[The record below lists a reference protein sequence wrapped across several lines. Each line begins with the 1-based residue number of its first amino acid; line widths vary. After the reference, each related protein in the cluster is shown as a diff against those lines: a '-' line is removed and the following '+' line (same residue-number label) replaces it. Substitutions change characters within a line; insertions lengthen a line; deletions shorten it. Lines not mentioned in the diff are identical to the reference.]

1 MAIESVRPG
10 WAAILL
16 LACGV
21 HCAVKPSGKPPEAAR
36 APAAELSAAEAL
48 ESFRGEGESD
58 DELDDG
64 DIEAEEDETADDAER
79 GFMHRQPPGGV
90 TPQVTAHWLRA
101 GRPFEDTLRG
111 DWDTPSAL
119 MVVYNS
125 TWKRALGRLLSI
137 AHRDLPVYVLATP
150 KDAGSREFGRWLRSM
165 PFAGLVSIDL
175 DTPWIRDYGPL
186 EVVRPRG
193 ISWLDLSYAPDDRPY
208 DDAVPTL
215 LGEVFQT
222 SNEREQLPLDGGGII
237 SSGTG
242 LCGITEASFRALGVD
257 TTDPDAVE
265 RFLEMVG
272 CRTLA
277 LLPELP
283 SESTGHVDMV
293 AQFLSPDLVAIAVPS
308 KDSPLQVRGALARA
322 RESLELAAE
331 AHGVRLSFVELPIE
345 SREDRFYSYVNGL
358 RTPSHYF
365 VPSYSNL
372 SRKLEREVQRRL
384 SAALAGVTV
393 VGVDSDEMIE
403 SGGAI
408 HCVTLGLKQHLVPRP
423 LEEQPPELSWR
434 APEGWLALG
443 GRAVSHDRGGSSL
456 HSSSRALLQSVPRS
470 AR

>member
-1 MAIESVRPG
+1 MLCERVGPG
-10 WAAILL
+10 WAAT
-16 LACGV
+16 LALAGGL
-21 HCAVKPSGKPPEAAR
+21 HCAAASVGSPATRSPEPRATGGVLAPRFAIEAPPALLEPDPSPVERKPVVNGYW
-36 APAAELSAAEAL
+36 LSA
-48 ESFRGEGESD
+48 
-58 DELDDG
+58 
-64 DIEAEEDETADDAER
+64 
-79 GFMHRQPPGGV
+79 
-90 TPQVTAHWLRA
+90 
-101 GRPFEDTLRG
+101 GRFFEDTLRG

-137 AHRDLPVYVLATP
+137 AHADLPVYVLATP
-150 KDAGSREFGRWLRSM
+150 KDARSREFERWLRRV

-193 ISWLDLSYAPDDRPY
+193 ISWLDLSYAPDDRPF

-222 SNEREQLPLDGGGII
+222 INQREQFPLDGGGII
-237 SSGTG
+237 SSGAG
-242 LCGITEASFRALGVD
+242 LCGITEATFRAVGVD
-257 TTDPDAVE
+257 TDDPEAVQS
-265 RFLEMVG
+265 FLETVG

-293 AQFLSPDLVAIAVPS
+293 AQFLTPDKVAIAVPTE
-308 KDSPLQVRGALARA
+308 DSSAIVRVALARA
-322 RESLELAAE
+322 RRALELAAE
-331 AHGVRLSFVELPIE
+331 AHGQTLTFVELPIE
-345 SREDRFYSYVNGL
+345 IREERYYSYVNGL

-365 VPSYSNL
+365 VPSYSNVD
-372 SRKLEREVQRRL
+372 RKLEREAHRRL
-384 SAALAGVTV
+384 SEALHGVNV

-423 LEEQPPELSWR
+423 SDELPHQLSWR
-434 APEGWLALG
+434 APDGRLSRLG
-443 GRAVSHDRGGSSL
+443 SK
-456 HSSSRALLQSVPRS
+456 
-470 AR
+470 